1 MARAPILALAL
12 ALGACAPAEGPVGDD
27 PGSGLRG
34 RVVVAPTCPVETEG
48 SPCAPRA
55 VATTVTIESAE
66 GDVRRVETEADG
78 GFSVVL
84 PPGRYQ
90 VSAQPPPGTMF
101 VPRTIS
107 VLLEAGRYR
116 RVTVVLD
123 SRLREP
129 GG

>member
-1 MARAPILALAL
+1 MVRAPILALAL
-12 ALGACAPAEGPVGDD
+12 ALGACAPSEGPVGDL
-27 PGSGLRG
+27 PGSGIRG

-55 VATTVTIESAE
+55 VATSVAIESVE
-66 GDVRRVETEADG
+66 GDLRRVETEADG

-84 PPGRYQ
+84 PPGRYR
-90 VSAQPPPGTMF
+90 VSAEPPTGTTF
-101 VPRTIS
+101 VPRTIT
-107 VLLEAGRYR
+107 VLVEAGRFR

-129 GG
+129 AG